1 MTDSD
6 EPKPRLK
13 PNELLWEEVDTPE
26 GTHDIIVFKGPKHHL
41 EGWIMQG
48 GDSETVWVARTA
60 TGTRAEFDN
69 EEDARAF
76 LALIINAKGET

>member
-60 TGTRAEFDN
+60 KATALSSTTR
-69 EEDARAF
+69 RT
-76 LALIINAKGET
+76 LAPS